1 MKTINLCGKQKK
13 FHYAGILKTKVI
25 NFAALIRFRA
35 ETDQILAD
43 HQQNNS
49 QMRDI
54 FHLRYKIHICNQQ
67 LQSSI
72 IVSECNSANCFSI
85 IADETTDVSA
95 TEQIFLCVRYV
106 GINGDGAFDVKE
118 SFNGEAL
125 ATTINDKL
133 HEFGILTQAMRDQ
146 GYDGLLIWQV
156 IF

>member
-1 MKTINLCGKQKK
+1 MKTTNFKWKEKK
-13 FHYAGILKTKVI
+13 FHYAGILNTKVI

-35 ETDQILAD
+35 ETDQILVD

-54 FHLRYKIHICNQQ
+54 FHLRYEIHICNQQ
-67 LQSSI
+67 LQYS

-85 IADETTDVSA
+85 IANETTDVSA

-118 SFNGEAL
+118 SF
-125 ATTINDKL
+125 I
-133 HEFGILTQAMRDQ
+133 
-146 GYDGLLIWQV
+146 
-156 IF
+156 